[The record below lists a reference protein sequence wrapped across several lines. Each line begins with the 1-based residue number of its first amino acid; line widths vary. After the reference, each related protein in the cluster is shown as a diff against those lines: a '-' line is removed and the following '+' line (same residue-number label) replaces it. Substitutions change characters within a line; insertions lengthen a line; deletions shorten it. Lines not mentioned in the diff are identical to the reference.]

1 MEPNLKCNY
10 PKCKV
15 TITGIGC
22 VTRCS
27 HIFCEQHTV
36 SEDGMKRE
44 CPACGSVLESP
55 YSVLSREVN
64 PSEEW
69 KLVCSVFFLITNNL
83 KSHMVLNLL
92 VGEPAILRPSLNQ
105 TCN

>member
-10 PKCKV
+10 PKCNV
-15 TITGIGC
+15 IITGIGC

-36 SEDGMKRE
+36 SEHGKKRE

-55 YSVLSREVN
+55 YSVMSREVN

-69 KLVCSVFFLITNNL
+69 KLVRSVLFFIINL
-83 KSHMVLNLL
+83 SHWPYFPC
-92 VGEPAILRPSLNQ
+92 GSGSY
-105 TCN
+105 T